1 MNILIICSYY
11 PPDSAISAVRPY
23 MFAKYLSKLGNTVT
37 ILRSGSFN
45 STPDQS
51 YIKLEDVKV
60 ISFLGDS
67 CEAELFERNQYVP
80 QVKSNNTSHSKLRK
94 NAFIR
99 KLYHYIN
106 EPVNTRKRINNAK
119 LNFSLQ
125 KTAIDS
131 INDTFDVVISTYSEL
146 ENVFAGAYAAKHFNA
161 KWIMD
166 FRDSIVDHIN
176 HERYIWNIHAKK
188 YQLFALK
195 NADLC
200 TTVSNGLSQEMVRLN
215 KHASIETL
223 YNGYDDDNEV
233 VTPEYNQ
240 KSTKN
245 VLTICYTGQIY
256 DLRLAGLKQL
266 VGAIK
271 HLIDNDSITK
281 DQISFVYAGKNSDAV
296 SKLFDEFSISDI
308 LDNHGQL
315 SRTEAIELQN
325 NSDVFLVLSW
335 NTKKAKGILTGKFY
349 EGVRAKKPIISI
361 VEGDVP
367 DSELLELNNRYNYGF
382 CYESCN
388 RNMNSSDIEQYIFN
402 LCLEKKTTG
411 HIEYVPSTDLSNDF
425 CYEGIVNKLNNLAI
439 KLCEDEK

>member
-23 MFAKYLSKLGNTVT
+23 MFAKYLSKLGNNVTV
-37 ILRSGSFN
+37 LRSGAFN
-45 STPDQS
+45 STPDQA
-51 YIKLEDVKV
+51 YIKLEGVKV
-60 ISFLGDS
+60 ISFLGES
-67 CEAELFERNQYVP
+67 SEAELFERNQTVSL
-80 QVKSNNTSHSKLRK
+80 VKSSNVSHPKLRK
-94 NAFIR
+94 NDFI
-99 KLYHYIN
+99 KKIYHYIN
-106 EPVNTRKRINNAK
+106 EPNNTRKRINSSKYNY
-119 LNFSLQ
+119 SLQ
-125 KTAIDS
+125 KKAIDS
-131 INDTFDVVISTYSEL
+131 INESFDIVISTYSEL
-146 ENVFAGAYAAKHFNA
+146 ENVFAGAYAAEHFNA

-176 HERYIWNIHAKK
+176 HERYMWNLHAKK

-200 TTVSNGLSQEMVRLN
+200 TTVSNGLSQELARLN

-233 VTPEYNQ
+233 ITQEYNQ
-240 KSTKN
+240 ASTKKA
-245 VLTICYTGQIY
+245 LTICYTGQIY
-256 DLRLAGLKQL
+256 DLRLDGLKRF
-266 VGAIK
+266 VAAIK
-271 HLIDNDSITK
+271 HLIDNDSISK

-367 DSELLELNNRYNYGF
+367 ESELLELNNKYNYGF

-388 RNMNSSDIEQYIFN
+388 RNMSSSYIEQYVCN
-402 LCLEKKTTG
+402 LCLEKNTKG
-411 HIEYVPSTDLSNDF
+411 HIDYVPSNDLTDDF

-439 KLCEDEK
+439 KLCEVEK